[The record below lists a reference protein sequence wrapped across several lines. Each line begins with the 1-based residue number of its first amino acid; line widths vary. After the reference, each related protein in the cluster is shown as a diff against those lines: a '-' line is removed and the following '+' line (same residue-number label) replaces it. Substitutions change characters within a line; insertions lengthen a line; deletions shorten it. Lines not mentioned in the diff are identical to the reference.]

1 MLFLGLLQI
10 TDVDK
15 DHRYMATSDL
25 ARELQSPQLVLDDYE
40 SKRVT
45 SAVLKQLN
53 DASGDISGLANT
65 CLGML
70 VGKVDIKFVKEM
82 CMALLTQMKEDKD
95 DMKRDVA
102 YIGLKTIIQ
111 HIPAQDVRGTHA
123 SSVGEY
129 LGPLI
134 MDCIQSGKEEISGN
148 GYDLLLLFL
157 VQHGPCFPGITSMAN
172 VCVKE
177 FENPRPGIRK
187 KAMQCLGKMAASL
200 PHGDFDRLCAAI
212 LGKLKP
218 YAGNDSLSKAELERV
233 QTLIM
238 SMTFIGRGAGYKLEK
253 YVPELVVLCVGFA
266 TCALEDEDGVDLAE
280 SCLVVLELCILK
292 CPKASDEKRMDIMN
306 LALRCIKYDP
316 NYAAD
321 SEMEEEDDG
330 DMSASEEMDG
340 SEYDDDEDAYSDDDD
355 SSWKVRRASCKLL
368 SIIVKV
374 YCSGGHVSD
383 MFEMGHDVLIK
394 RAVVEREDAVRQ
406 EIFSTYLD
414 FLNIV
419 DQCIDSSKKQKLE
432 TELED
437 VAVKFVRLLKRQSA
451 KVKSCIYRVL
461 TNITQI
467 RPSVFFIV
475 LPKGANDIV
484 LCLKDD
490 SVSKLQVQVLEFLE
504 VALDNNRPDTE
515 MDELVRVAEEI
526 LECSKKK
533 YFALAVVALKVC
545 QKLVFWIRPDVSSH
559 VIPSMSCIVL
569 PFFITITDVLSSSEK
584 PQEVKNATIECIGD
598 ALARMGD
605 LLEGT
610 QVEALAKDFA
620 AMPSN
625 TKRAKIQGS
634 NDSNTG
640 HLPRLK
646 DVLSIVIERLENE
659 TTRLAALRAIKK
671 VSESPLS
678 LELHNAFGDAVASIK
693 SYFRKLDRNIRITSI
708 DTLSSIISSRNGI
721 VELPDVQSIV
731 NEVSPLISDA
741 DLGVSNSVMA
751 LLENVVRVKSDLTSV
766 VLENLFQNIEVVLS
780 SPTLQSSSL
789 EKMQELLSACVKQM
803 PQHENETIDN
813 LLVLGRNA
821 TSKHMSIAVAKCTV
835 SIAQCSENAADF
847 FNSKIAHPQTAAT
860 IEEKNFLL
868 YCIRD
873 AGAHKIISQGNDELR
888 EAVIMC
894 MNDESSEAAALA
906 LGGLA
911 CSDDASHL
919 QYIVQN
925 LSQSGEK
932 KIQYQ
937 LLKAMDEA
945 LKILSRSSNVV
956 QIEPVM
962 ISNIVSILIQR
973 NTFEDSNE
981 EDQAIIAEC
990 YGYACLISP
999 DLVLPTFED
1008 QLNSGNPQNR
1018 MMALS
1023 GLKNSVLDSDH
1034 SIDQVLRDKWI
1045 PEAMKRLSDGDVSV
1059 RRSATLLLTLVAH
1072 SKISVVRHILN
1083 DCLPAVLHQTKPD
1096 PDLIRI
1102 VNLGPFKHKIDD
1114 GLEQRKAAF
1123 DCLGILISK
1132 SWESLVD
1139 HSAILDSIVTGLSDQ
1154 YEVKLK
1160 CHDLIASFAQ
1170 LDSSLVLSILDKV
1183 VEPFTKTLTAR
1194 IKSDAVRQEID
1205 RNEDML
1211 RSCLRAVDALERL
1224 DGSKDAVGFKTFL
1237 ETVVKSDQLKAKY
1250 MSIIKERKQ
1259 ADGI

>member
-1 MLFLGLLQI
+1 MLQI

-25 ARELQSPQLVLDDYE
+25 VRELQSPQLVLDDYE

-70 VGKVDIKFVKEM
+70 VGKVDVKYVKEM
-82 CMALLTQMKEDKD
+82 CTTLLTQMKEDKD

-157 VQHGPCFPGITSMAN
+157 VQHGPRFPGITSMAS

-187 KAMQCLGKMAASL
+187 KAMHCLGRMVASL
-200 PHGDFDRLCAAI
+200 PHGDFDKLCATI
-212 LGKLKP
+212 LGKLQP
-218 YAGNDSLSKAELERV
+218 YAGNNSLSKAELDRL

-238 SMTFIGRGAGYKLEK
+238 AMTFIGHGAGYKLEK
-253 YVPELVVLCVGFA
+253 YVPGIVSLCVGFA

-280 SCLVVLELCILK
+280 SCLVVLELCVLK
-292 CPKASDEKRMDIMN
+292 CPKASDEKRIDIMN

-321 SEMEEEDDG
+321 SDMEEEEEDTG
-330 DMSASEEMDG
+330 DMSASEELDG
-340 SEYDDDEDAYSDDDD
+340 SEYDDDDDAYSDDDD
-355 SSWKVRRASCKLL
+355 SSWKVRRAACKLI
-368 SIIVKV
+368 SILVRV
-374 YCSGGHVSD
+374 YCSGGNASD
-383 MFEMGHDVLIK
+383 IFEMSHGVLIK
-394 RAVVEREDAVRQ
+394 RAVAEREDAVRQ

-419 DQCIDSSKKQKLE
+419 QQCIDFSEKENLE

-437 VAVKFVRLLKRQSA
+437 VAVKFVRLLKKQSA

-461 TNITQI
+461 TEITLI

-484 LCLKDD
+484 ACLKDD

-504 VALDNNRPDTE
+504 VALDKNRPSAD
-515 MDELVRVAEEI
+515 MNELVNVAEEI

-545 QKLVFWIRPDVSSH
+545 QKLVFWIRPDVLSH
-559 VIPSMSCIVL
+559 VIPSMSCVVL

-625 TKRAKIQGS
+625 AKRAKIQGS
-634 NDSNTG
+634 NESNTG

-693 SYFRKLDRNIRITSI
+693 SYFKKLDRNIRITSI

-721 VELPDVQSIV
+721 VELPDIQSIV
-731 NEVSPLISDA
+731 NEVSPLISDG
-741 DLGVSNSVMA
+741 DLGVSNSAMA
-751 LLENVVRVKSDLTSV
+751 LLENVVRVKPELTSV

-789 EKMQELLSACVKQM
+789 EKMQDLLSACVKQM
-803 PQHENETIDN
+803 PQHGNGTIDN
-813 LLVLGRNA
+813 LLVLGTKA
-821 TSKHMSIAVAKCTV
+821 KSKHMSIAAAKCTV
-835 SIAQCSENAADF
+835 SIAQCSESAADF
-847 FNSKIAHPQTAAT
+847 FNSKIAHPQTAST

-868 YCIRD
+868 YCIRE
-873 AGAHKIISQGNDELR
+873 AGAHKIISEGNDELR

-911 CSDDASHL
+911 CSNNASHL

-925 LSQSGEK
+925 LSQSGDK
-932 KIQYQ
+932 KLQYQ

-945 LKILSRSSNVV
+945 LKILSRSNNV
-956 QIEPVM
+956 QIEPGM
-962 ISNIVSILIQR
+962 ISNIAAILIKR
-973 NTFEDSNE
+973 NLLEDSNE
-981 EDQAIIAEC
+981 EEQSIIAEC

-1008 QLNSGNPQNR
+1008 QLNSGNPQSR

-1023 GLKNSVLDSDH
+1023 GLKNSILDSDH
-1034 SIDQVLRDKWI
+1034 SIDDVLRDKWI

-1072 SKISVVRHILN
+1072 SKISLVRHILN

-1114 GLEQRKAAF
+1114 GLEQRKSAF

-1132 SWESLVD
+1132 SWETLVD
-1139 HSAILDSIVTGLSDQ
+1139 HVAILDAIVAGLSDQ

-1170 LDSSLVLSILDKV
+1170 LDPSLVLSVLDRV

-1194 IKSDAVRQEID
+1194 VKSDAVRQEID

-1224 DGSKDAVGFKTFL
+1224 DGSNDAVGFKTFL
-1237 ETVVKSDQLKAKY
+1237 DTVVKSDQLKAKY
-1250 MSIIKERKQ
+1250 MNIIKERKQ